1 MIFSKVRKSQKNIS
15 RQKSVNHFKTAY
27 ILNLSRTAKFGTRS
41 NLSLIHITK
50 LLHRT
55 NNFVLWG
62 KIACHVKRFCS
73 TRQFPCGAKLLH
85 MKFVAPRPMS
95 AASATNMMYGGQS
108 AHCALVIPNGVASPS
123 LPRNGNRTF
132 QVAFCVSPFQ
142 PSSVKTNVAT
152 AALLLRWLTFM
163 IHP

>member
-1 MIFSKVRKSQKNIS
+1 MDTWFGLDAKLHISRVLTVHWVEMGQKMIFSKVRKSQKNIS

-27 ILNLSRTAKFGTRS
+27 ILNLSRTAKFGTRT

-73 TRQFPCGAKLLH
+73 TRPSKISMWSKIALH
-85 MKFVAPRPMS
+85 EICCSTDNVR
-95 AASATNMMYGGQS
+95 
-108 AHCALVIPNGVASPS
+108 
-123 LPRNGNRTF
+123 
-132 QVAFCVSPFQ
+132 
-142 PSSVKTNVAT
+142 SVRDKYDVCTPPEE
-152 AALLLRWLTFM
+152 FKSYK
-163 IHP
+163 